1 MTPREVANFLY
12 EFDREMRIQFI
23 GCINVCE
30 IQKLIRPCPYHTLQC
45 LDCVFASE
53 GVR

>member
-12 EFDREMRIQFI
+12 EFDREKRTEFI

-30 IQKLIRPCPYHTLQC
+30 CQKLIGPCPYHTLQC
-45 LDCVFASE
+45 LDCAFASE
-53 GVR
+53 GVM